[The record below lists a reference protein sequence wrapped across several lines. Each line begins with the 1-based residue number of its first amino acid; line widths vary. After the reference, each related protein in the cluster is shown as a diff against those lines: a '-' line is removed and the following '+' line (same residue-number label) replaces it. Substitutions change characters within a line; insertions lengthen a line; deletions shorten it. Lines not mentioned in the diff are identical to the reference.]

1 MFEVVAPEVQMNFAV
16 SRGVFR
22 EVVVVVVLWVGM
34 DKSWGAILSLGF
46 YIWGWD
52 GGRAR
57 GSYARGR

>member
-1 MFEVVAPEVQMNFAV
+1 MFEVGAPEVQMNFAV

-46 YIWGWD
+46 YIWG
-52 GGRAR
+52 
-57 GSYARGR
+57 